1 MRIDLNKYITA
12 LENKE
17 KDILPVYYSD
27 CFSQESTIPSKEKKY
42 CFIRLYNSYYP
53 KGVFN
58 FGSILKNA
66 SKVISD
72 KALDGKFYT
81 HANINYRLTDNFFGL
96 NIDSLDQEEAVKIE
110 QITHEKKEDVTIDLD
125 KSVYS
130 LFRLEM
136 NELDY
141 KNLKIQLNKLKSG
154 SQYTYDVKTF
164 LYTSLLITKN
174 KAKRALTHS
183 GVKPANEHEEKVQ
196 LNKVKKGLVCSTF
209 VAFVLKN
216 THSDIAKWMED
227 NKISVYE
234 FAPNTLTRLPKLK
247 FCFSGKYTTYPQDVQ
262 KYIAKHPE
270 FREYNK

>member
-1 MRIDLNKYITA
+1 MRIDLNKYLTA
-12 LENKE
+12 LENKDR
-17 KDILPVYYSD
+17 DILPVYYSD
-27 CFSQESTIPSKEKKY
+27 YFSQESSIPSKEKKY
-42 CFIRLYNSYYP
+42 CFIRLYNSHYP

-96 NIDSLDQEEAVKIE
+96 NIDSLNQEEAVKIE

-125 KSVYS
+125 KSVYT
-130 LFRLEM
+130 LYRLEM

-183 GVKPANEHEEKVQ
+183 SLKPTNTHEEKVQ
-196 LNKVKKGLVCSTF
+196 LNKIKKGLICSTF

-216 THSDIAKWMED
+216 THSDVAKWMEE

-234 FAPNTLTRLPKLK
+234 FAPNTLTRLPNIKY
-247 FCFSGKYTTYPQDVQ
+247 CFSGKYTTYPQDVQ

-270 FREYNK
+270 FKEYNK